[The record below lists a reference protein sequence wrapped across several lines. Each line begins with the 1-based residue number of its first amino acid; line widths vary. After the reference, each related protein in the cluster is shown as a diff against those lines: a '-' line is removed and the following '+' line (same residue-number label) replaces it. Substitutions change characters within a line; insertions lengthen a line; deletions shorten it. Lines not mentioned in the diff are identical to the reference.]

1 VVFVFPALVFAGVFN
16 SFQTWGFKEYCTIS
30 AAVLGGGIL
39 GIVLTG
45 FLRRPMIEEAKE
57 LRYPEGVAT
66 AEILK
71 TGMAAFAQGNKKGI
85 LDVVMAFSIGVVAK
99 VCSSGVQ
106 ICQETTEY
114 IFKIRNA
121 IFGVGADLSTA
132 LIGVG
137 FIIEFNGAFL
147 VALGGAL
154 AWLVFVPIF
163 SALNPASGDV
173 ADVAY
178 EVWKDVRFIGVGGM
192 IVGGL
197 WSIFEIRQQLYDG
210 IRNVIQGLTRSSSQ
224 VEGNEQDLSQTT
236 IWAWILIGCAI
247 AGGVYFA
254 SLSCAGAAIAFIY
267 TLVAVFFFIAI
278 SVYIVGLIGSTNQPV
293 SGITICTFLL
303 AALCLLAFGQ
313 SGDDATKN
321 VILIAGVV
329 CLAVCLSG
337 TAAQNFKTA
346 SIVGG
351 SPKSMQTGLLISVVL
366 TAFLAAPLLQ
376 FLDKA
381 YVIGSNALTAPQA
394 KVFAAMARGI
404 FDKSY
409 SLPWHMVEIG
419 IVLGIAMILLG
430 IYLKKK
436 GSSFGISPMA
446 VSVGIY
452 LPFSTTVP
460 ILLGGIIHLLVK
472 RSAKSEDQYNTTI
485 QKGTVFAAGLVA
497 GEAIIAIV
505 FASLI
510 FTGKALPLPL
520 IDSAQLRSIFSLALL
535 IIVPCIFYHNIRKN

>member
-1 VVFVFPALVFAGVFN
+1 
-16 SFQTWGFKEYCTIS
+16 
-30 AAVLGGGIL
+30 
-39 GIVLTG
+39 
-45 FLRRPMIEEAKE
+45 
-57 LRYPEGVAT
+57 
-66 AEILK
+66 
-71 TGMAAFAQGNKKGI
+71 
-85 LDVVMAFSIGVVAK
+85 
-99 VCSSGVQ
+99 
-106 ICQETTEY
+106 
-114 IFKIRNA
+114 
-121 IFGVGADLSTA
+121 
-132 LIGVG
+132 
-137 FIIEFNGAFL
+137 
-147 VALGGAL
+147 
-154 AWLVFVPIF
+154 
-163 SALNPASGDV
+163 
-173 ADVAY
+173 
-178 EVWKDVRFIGVGGM
+178 
-192 IVGGL
+192 
-197 WSIFEIRQQLYDG
+197 
-210 IRNVIQGLTRSSSQ
+210 
-224 VEGNEQDLSQTT
+224 
-236 IWAWILIGCAI
+236 
-247 AGGVYFA
+247 
-254 SLSCAGAAIAFIY
+254 
-267 TLVAVFFFIAI
+267 
-278 SVYIVGLIGSTNQPV
+278 
-293 SGITICTFLL
+293 
-303 AALCLLAFGQ
+303 
-313 SGDDATKN
+313 
-321 VILIAGVV
+321 
-329 CLAVCLSG
+329 
-337 TAAQNFKTA
+337 
-346 SIVGG
+346 
-351 SPKSMQTGLLISVVL
+351 MQTGLLISVVL